1 MRVRGVVGAALVL
14 VSLLGSASPAAA
26 RPSQP
31 PTVLVA
37 DPVACPGCWHPA
49 LKVSWQWQLQNP
61 PKAGAL
67 LDVKMY
73 DVDGFEA
80 SKSLIAA
87 MHSKGIKAV
96 CYISAGSWEKYR
108 PDANDFPASVL
119 GRSNGWPG
127 EKWLD
132 IRKRKILKPIM
143 RARMDICRRK
153 GFDAIEFDNVDGYQ
167 NATGFPL
174 TGAGPAPVQR
184 LPRERRARARA
195 VGVPEERPRADPEA
209 AAVLRCGA
217 QRAVLPVLGMSRA
230 QPVREGGQAGVQ
242 RRVQARSVA
251 VLRQGEREE
260 LQLAQEAFGAGRVA
274 PPVSR
279 RLGAP
284 VLAERRVRAI
294 PGRQGESL
302 VGDRPLRRPDP
313 DRSTRRRGRWWPGD
327 RC

>member
-1 MRVRGVVGAALVL
+1 MRARGIVGAALVL
-14 VSLLGSASPAAA
+14 VSLLGSTSPAAA

-31 PTVLVA
+31 PTVQVA

-174 TGAGPAPVQR
+174 TGADQLRYNVFLANAAHARGLSTFLKNDLGQIPKLLPYFDASLNEQCFQYSECPALSRFVKAGKPVFNVEYKLDRSQFCDKANARNFNSLKKR
-184 LPRERRARARA
+184 LALDAW
-195 VGVPEERPRADPEA
+195 
-209 AAVLRCGA
+209 
-217 QRAVLPVLGMSRA
+217 
-230 QPVREGGQAGVQ
+230 
-242 RRVQARSVA
+242 
-251 VLRQGEREE
+251 
-260 LQLAQEAFGAGRVA
+260 
-274 PPVSR
+274 
-279 RLGAP
+279 
-284 VLAERRVRAI
+284 
-294 PGRQGESL
+294 
-302 VGDRPLRRPDP
+302 RRPC
-313 DRSTRRRGRWWPGD
+313 RGA
-327 RC
+327 

>member
-1 MRVRGVVGAALVL
+1 MRVRGVVGAAFVL
-14 VSLLGSASPAAA
+14 ISLLGSASPAAA

-31 PTVLVA
+31 PTMRVA

-49 LKVSWQWQLQNP
+49 LKVSWQWQLQSP
-61 PKAGAL
+61 PKAAAL

-96 CYISAGSWEKYR
+96 CYVSAGSWEKYR

-167 NATGFPL
+167 NSTGFPL
-174 TGAGPAPVQR
+174 TGADQLRYNVFLAN
-184 LPRERRARARA
+184 
-195 VGVPEERPRADPEA
+195 A
-209 AAVLRCGA
+209 AHTRGLSTFLKNDLGSALR
-217 QRAVLPVLGMSRA
+217 S
-230 QPVREGGQAGVQ
+230 AG
-242 RRVQARSVA
+242 S
-251 VLRQGEREE
+251 
-260 LQLAQEAFGAGRVA
+260 
-274 PPVSR
+274 
-279 RLGAP
+279 
-284 VLAERRVRAI
+284 
-294 PGRQGESL
+294 
-302 VGDRPLRRPDP
+302 
-313 DRSTRRRGRWWPGD
+313 
-327 RC
+327 